1 MKTLLDKYKIH
12 YKYENCSTCAVHCHE
27 NIQCRANMPRR
38 YIGIPFFRTWQSNG
52 MGRYWTSARCVLSS
66 TGVKQLREVI
76 SDCSADITGGQW
88 PWYHGIWIALVCC
101 RWWSWRLLLSSEAPT
116 AAAAEISATD
126 RMTEDH
132 SIVNSIIVKVL
143 FIVRGLICLVC
154 IMEIKVLLYVRGGT
168 ILPGQEP
175 LPGSPVL
182 PQLLLPVP
190 RRSCKEESDF
200 WGWKVFPHVTS
211 SCWSFQ
217 AE

>member
-1 MKTLLDKYKIH
+1 MCRTLSWKYSVQS
-12 YKYENCSTCAVHCHE
+12 KYAETIYRNSIFQNLTIKWHGQILNVSTV
-27 NIQCRANMPRR
+27 
-38 YIGIPFFRTWQSNG
+38 
-52 MGRYWTSARCVLSS
+52 CVLSS
-66 TGVKQLREVI
+66 TGVAAQR
-76 SDCSADITGGQW
+76 SDIRLFRRYHRGQW
-88 PWYHGIWIALVCC
+88 PRYHGIWFALVCC
-101 RWWSWRLLLSSEAPT
+101 RWWSWRLLLSSEALT
-116 AAAAEISATD
+116 AAAAEISATA

-132 SIVNSIIVKVL
+132 CIFESIIGKVL

-190 RRSCKEESDF
+190 RRSCKGDF

-211 SCWSFQ
+211 SCCSFQ